1 MNFWSN
7 LSVKWKQIILYLL
20 VGTIP
25 LGVVTYI
32 NNVPFKEIQD
42 INAANLQTVAK
53 DIADKIDR
61 NLFERYGDVQAFALN
76 TILRNQEHWYQPGS
90 PIVTSMN
97 SYVDTYDIYY
107 LTLLVDLEGKV
118 IAVNEKDDSGNPI
131 STSHIYGQNY
141 KNAEWFQ
148 NVINKKFYIS
158 QRGNTGGDS
167 GFTGTVITPLHIDEE
182 VKSVYTKDDG
192 MTIGFAAPV
201 YDADGNVFAVWNN
214 YAKFSLVEEI
224 FMAARKTL
232 VAKGLGGTELTLLD
246 KDGNIIID
254 YDPTY
259 GKGTDDSIAHDFDKV
274 LFKLNLAKLGVGAA
288 VEAVKGKTGFL
299 YATHA
304 RKKIVQAGGY
314 AHHRGALG
322 FPGMNWSVLARTP
335 EEVINAPI
343 IAIEDKIMWTTA
355 ACILIIFAFGWW
367 SSRSVTVPL
376 GSLAERI
383 NRLANGEIRTLRE
396 MPVKSNDEFG
406 LLARNFNSMVATL
419 KSLLDQAGDLAKG
432 KLGSVQALE
441 NLKTGQNFETAIDF
455 VDEKYKGTTGDLP
468 DAFNNMAKE
477 LRKATVQAVT
487 ISNDDLNSSVLD
499 TQLTGELGEAFSK
512 MNTKMK
518 WIASQ
523 AGYIASNDLYNSNLQ
538 DDGSGTLGESMSTMV
553 KNLRVAT
560 TEMAKTD
567 SMMKQMPTNVMYAD
581 TDLTMQYM
589 NPESAKTLKTLE
601 KYLPIRV
608 DEMVGQSIDIMH
620 KNPAHQRRL
629 LADPSNLPHQAQ
641 IQVGPEVLDLLVS
654 PLFDENQNYMGPM
667 VSWSVITEKLKAE
680 QREKEDAE
688 KMRKV
693 IQHITENSQTLA
705 GASEELTATSQQM
718 AGNAEETSAQAN
730 VVSAASEEVSK
741 NVQTVATGT
750 EELNSSI
757 REIASSANEA
767 AKVTTEAVTMAGSTN
782 KTISQLGESS
792 QEIGNVI
799 KVITS
804 IAEQTNLLALNATIE
819 AARAGEAGKGFAV
832 VANEVKELA
841 NQTSKATE
849 DISNRISA
857 IQGDTKS
864 AISAIGEISE
874 VINKINDISNTIA
887 SAVEEQTAT
896 ANEMSRNVEEASRGT
911 AEISN
916 NISGV
921 AQAAESTTQGA
932 SDSQNAAAELARMAA
947 ELQKVVSQNED

>member
-32 NNVPFKEIQD
+32 NNVSFKEIQD

-567 SMMKQMPTNVMYAD
+567 SMM
-581 TDLTMQYM
+581 
-589 NPESAKTLKTLE
+589 
-601 KYLPIRV
+601 
-608 DEMVGQSIDIMH
+608 
-620 KNPAHQRRL
+620 
-629 LADPSNLPHQAQ
+629 
-641 IQVGPEVLDLLVS
+641 
-654 PLFDENQNYMGPM
+654 
-667 VSWSVITEKLKAE
+667 
-680 QREKEDAE
+680 
-688 KMRKV
+688 
-693 IQHITENSQTLA
+693 
-705 GASEELTATSQQM
+705 
-718 AGNAEETSAQAN
+718 
-730 VVSAASEEVSK
+730 
-741 NVQTVATGT
+741 
-750 EELNSSI
+750 
-757 REIASSANEA
+757 
-767 AKVTTEAVTMAGSTN
+767 
-782 KTISQLGESS
+782 
-792 QEIGNVI
+792 
-799 KVITS
+799 
-804 IAEQTNLLALNATIE
+804 
-819 AARAGEAGKGFAV
+819 
-832 VANEVKELA
+832 
-841 NQTSKATE
+841 
-849 DISNRISA
+849 
-857 IQGDTKS
+857 
-864 AISAIGEISE
+864 
-874 VINKINDISNTIA
+874 
-887 SAVEEQTAT
+887 
-896 ANEMSRNVEEASRGT
+896 
-911 AEISN
+911 
-916 NISGV
+916 
-921 AQAAESTTQGA
+921 
-932 SDSQNAAAELARMAA
+932 
-947 ELQKVVSQNED
+947 